1 MKLIP
6 NFLVLLCTHILRPH
20 TVVTK
25 VSSLQV
31 RYCEIIRGWSL
42 MKRHF
47 SWQLWLG
54 MSGGH
59 ELHAGHQIEGSIKLI
74 SRGATVPDFFPEV
87 PFSVPCLPR

>member
-1 MKLIP
+1 
-6 NFLVLLCTHILRPH
+6 
-20 TVVTK
+20 
-25 VSSLQV
+25 
-31 RYCEIIRGWSL
+31 

-87 PFSVPCLPR
+87 PFSCTLCHAFHADNLTYAAIAMVRRFACRTALLMRIS